1 MTNMNVIPV
10 SQDSY
15 IVNGCKVKITYAEDG
30 DSIMILRS
38 SSMFHWRSLKNLRV
52 IHSRCVLRV
61 DGKRTLNK
69 HPLGGWVLRMGESS
83 FLTKLLVKL

>member
-30 DSIMILRS
+30 DSMKEREATQT
-38 SSMFHWRSLKNLRV
+38 KKKAKKV
-52 IHSRCVLRV
+52 AP
-61 DGKRTLNK
+61 KK
-69 HPLGGWVLRMGESS
+69 GW
-83 FLTKLLVKL
+83 